1 VLAATAEPHEPLLG
15 SESGLLFGADR
26 IGLHDL
32 RVQQGL

>member
-26 IGLHDL
+26 IGFHDL